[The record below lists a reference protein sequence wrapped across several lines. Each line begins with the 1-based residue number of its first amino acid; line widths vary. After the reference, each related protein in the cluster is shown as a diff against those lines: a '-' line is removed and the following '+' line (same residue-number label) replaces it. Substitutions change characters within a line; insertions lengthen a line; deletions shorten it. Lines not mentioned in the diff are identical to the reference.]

1 MADHE
6 TSSSS
11 PGSQRFTPDA
21 SSPSSFSA
29 ELTEALLDLA
39 IDTEQSV
46 AVSYFIQAT
55 KQPVSVAIETLEAC
69 QWDLVEAVSRFGEDV
84 EQNQEE
90 LDELAT
96 PVIESMHPRSSS
108 PSSTRRARRGSSLSS
123 DLYHRDALSRA
134 TSRSRGDHPRS
145 FRSLAEDPIALE
157 HTPLTADA
165 TPPPMFNSPYSEKLW
180 YTGFMKP

>member
-11 PGSQRFTPDA
+11 PGSQRLTPDA

-29 ELTEALLDLA
+29 ELTEALLNLA

-69 QWDLVEAVSRFGEDV
+69 QWDLVEAVSRFGEYV
-84 EQNQEE
+84 ERNQEE
-90 LDELAT
+90 LDESSA
-96 PVIESMHPRSSS
+96 PAIEPLRPRSSS
-108 PSSTRRARRGSSLSS
+108 SSPTVVQGEVPLYPATFTTATRCRELHQKVDKSTREVFDRLLRIRLRWSIFHQLRTQRLLLCSTLP
-123 DLYHRDALSRA
+123 
-134 TSRSRGDHPRS
+134 TQRSYGILVS
-145 FRSLAEDPIALE
+145 
-157 HTPLTADA
+157 
-165 TPPPMFNSPYSEKLW
+165 
-180 YTGFMKP
+180 